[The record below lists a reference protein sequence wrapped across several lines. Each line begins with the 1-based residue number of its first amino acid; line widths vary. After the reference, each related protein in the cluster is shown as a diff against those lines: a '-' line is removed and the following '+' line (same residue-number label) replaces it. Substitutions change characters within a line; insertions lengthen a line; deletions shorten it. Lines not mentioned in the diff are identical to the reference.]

1 MYRCII
7 IDDEPQA
14 IEGLKKYIESTPNLM
29 IVASYTD
36 PYTALTELDKIDN
49 IDLVLLDIDM
59 PALTGIELSKSIKN
73 KVRHIV
79 FTTGHTK
86 YGYEAYQVEASAY
99 LLKPYTLGEFMIT
112 INKLFPHSNTL
123 KTEVERSVFLVKNK
137 DDDNR
142 IVTVRFD
149 EVIAVESKLNYITI
163 YTRDKNVTT
172 YLSLTEMF
180 DILSQKEGFLQFHR
194 SFIISYFHIQYIEGN
209 LIKMNN
215 GLKITVREYY
225 KKKFSAFINKNI
237 IRTKSKTTGKFE

>member
-14 IEGLKKYIESTPNLM
+14 IEGLKKYIELTPNLFM
-29 IVASYTD
+29 VASYTD
-36 PYTALTELDKIDN
+36 PYTALKELEKIDN

-59 PALTGIELSKSIKN
+59 PALTGIELSRSIKN

-86 YGYEAYQVEASAY
+86 YGYDAYQVEASAY

-112 INKLFPHSNTL
+112 INKLFGYSKNV
-123 KTEVERSVFLVKNK
+123 KTDMERHVFLVKNK

-142 IVTVRFD
+142 IVTVKFD

-163 YTRDKNVTT
+163 YTKDKNVTT

-180 DILSQKEGFLQFHR
+180 DILGKREGFMQFHR

-209 LIKMNN
+209 VIKMNN

-225 KKKFSAFINKNI
+225 KQKFSEFINNNI
-237 IRTKSKTTGKFE
+237 IKTKSKAAGKCK